1 MSRLSTLLVAGVML
15 LGAGCSQREA
25 SNDQSETV
33 ADAAPSAT
41 ATAPVADVRQLAE
54 CAAKMEAISRLY
66 RAIASQSSGDEAT
79 QMNFMADQRGRAG
92 FDLRMRAEDSE
103 RASPGTS
110 GTAPGSAGSQVPRI
124 ISETEAALEAQR
136 GRVPFDEFA
145 IWLGREADGCAPFV
159 SPGT

>member
-25 SNDQSETV
+25 SNDQSEA

-54 CAAKMEAISRLY
+54 CAAKMDAISRLY
-66 RAIASQSSGDEAT
+66 RAIATQSSGDEAA
-79 QMNFMADQRGRAG
+79 QMNAIADQRSRAG

-103 RASPGTS
+103 RASAGPS
-110 GTAPGSAGSQVPRI
+110 VPAPGPAESQVPRI
-124 ISETEAALEAQR
+124 ISETEAELEAQR